1 MTRRLFVG
9 NLSFQATESALSAIF
24 SQDGRKVDAVRVVTD
39 RDTGRSRGFAFVE
52 MASEADAQKAI
63 KALHG
68 TQFEGRELRVDVAS
82 ERKPRAAGGDRG

>member
-1 MTRRLFVG
+1 MTKRLFVG
-9 NLSFQATESALSAIF
+9 NLSFQTTESGLSGIF
-24 SQDGRKVDAVRVVTD
+24 AQDGRQVATVSVVTD

-68 TQFEGRELRVDVAS
+68 TQFDGRELRVDIAA
-82 ERKPRAAGGDRG
+82 ERKPRASGSDRG